1 MEIFGPN
8 RSVVHAG
15 DIVPNVGLLFTRFLA
30 LGELVGARVIF
41 IAAAY
46 YKQMISLRYRLS
58 IELYRELV
66 YPCAFLIILNLL
78 CIEYVRR
85 ILTDK

>member
-30 LGELVGARVIF
+30 LRELELVGARVIF

-66 YPCAFLIILNLL
+66 YPCDFLIILDGSALH
-78 CIEYVRR
+78 R
-85 ILTDK
+85 IR

>member
-46 YKQMISLRYRLS
+46 YKQTISLRYLIKYRVISRTRLS
-58 IELYRELV
+58 L
-66 YPCAFLIILNLL
+66 
-78 CIEYVRR
+78 
-85 ILTDK
+85 

>member
-46 YKQMISLRYRLS
+46 YKQMISLRYRLN

-66 YPCAFLIILNLL
+66 YPCDFLIILDGSALH
-78 CIEYVRR
+78 R
-85 ILTDK
+85 IR